1 MEPENTNEFAADTP
15 EAYAAAE
22 ALENGGQPD
31 QVVPGPEQVAPPVD
45 DISAE
50 APAAEVPP
58 AAPEVVAPAAPVAA
72 APVAAVSAGQIAGSR
87 TPIPGLHEEA
97 GNSVEDRALAT
108 KNKLAAEPKV
118 RMMIPLD
125 PGEKAGAYRT
135 VIINGY
141 RFDVRKNTMVDLPQS
156 VASLL
161 ASAYSITTE
170 IVENNP
176 LNLAHA
182 DAKTQSALGV

>member
-1 MEPENTNEFAADTP
+1 MNKIMNPEETNEFEVDTP

-22 ALENGGQPD
+22 AQANGEVPNQVTPGPD
-31 QVVPGPEQVAPPVD
+31 QPLPPAD

-50 APAAEVPP
+50 ASASEVTPE
-58 AAPEVVAPAAPVAA
+58 APVAPVAA
-72 APVAAVSAGQIAGSR
+72 ATVDRSTV
-87 TPIPGLHEEA
+87 IPGLKEDTE
-97 GNSVEDRALAT
+97 NSVEDRALAT
-108 KNKLAAEPKV
+108 KRKLAAEPKV

-125 PGEKAGAYRT
+125 PGEKAGAYRP
-135 VIINGY
+135 VLINGY
-141 RFDVRKNTMVDLPQS
+141 RFDVRKNTMVDLPES

-161 ASAYSITTE
+161 AASYSITTD

-182 DAKTQSALGV
+182 SEKTQDALGM